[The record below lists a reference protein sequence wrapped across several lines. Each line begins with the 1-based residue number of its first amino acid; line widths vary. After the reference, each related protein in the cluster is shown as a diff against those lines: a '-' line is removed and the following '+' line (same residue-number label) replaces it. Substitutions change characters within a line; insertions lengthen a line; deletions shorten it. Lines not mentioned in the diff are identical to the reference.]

1 MARIAWQFTDPIA
14 IETYDLLINPNE
26 GGTPSKGKSMTYLNT
41 AGADGKI
48 LAFEGRAAAEQ
59 VTVSGVILIQEHYD
73 KLLEWYNK
81 NNFINIVD
89 DLGRSFNV
97 YITGFSAQRQR
108 SVSHPWR
115 HNYTLTYVIVD

>member
-14 IETYDLLINPNE
+14 VTTYSLLINPNE
-26 GGTPSKGKSMTYLNT
+26 GGTPSKKKNMSYMQT

-48 LAFEGRAAAEQ
+48 LAFEGRAGVEEIS
-59 VTVSGVILIQEHYD
+59 VSGVILIQEHYD
-73 KLLEWYNK
+73 ALLTWYNK

-97 YITGFSAQRQR
+97 YITGFSAVRQR

-115 HNYTLTYVIVD
+115 HNYTLTYVVVD